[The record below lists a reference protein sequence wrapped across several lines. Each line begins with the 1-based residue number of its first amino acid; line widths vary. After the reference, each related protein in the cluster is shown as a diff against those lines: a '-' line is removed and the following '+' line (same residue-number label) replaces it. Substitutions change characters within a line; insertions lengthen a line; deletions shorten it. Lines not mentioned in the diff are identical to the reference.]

1 MLGALGGGEKM
12 SDQVKKDLE
21 FARIKKVAVI
31 GSGVMGSGIAAQLA
45 NARVPCLLLDMM
57 PKALSDQ
64 DKKAGFSEDSPQFR
78 NKLSLLGLKNA
89 LSAKPAAFFS
99 KKNAGLIEV
108 GNLEDDLDKVKACDW
123 VIEVVV
129 ENLEI
134 KQKLFERLQGVVYP
148 NAIISSNTSGLSIDG
163 MLQGCSEDFKKR
175 FLVTHFFNPPRY
187 LHLLELVAGPQTS
200 PEVMAKMAWFGE
212 NILGKGIVYGKDTPN
227 FVANRIGVFAMMEI
241 MRLMQEEKYTVEEVD
256 AIFGPAIGRP
266 KSAVFRTADVVGLDT
281 FVHVAQNCFD
291 NLKMDERKDTF
302 AIPQFLQKM
311 VDSGWLGQKSGQGFY
326 KKSGTDIHVLD
337 IETMN
342 YQPKQK
348 IRFESLGAIRR
359 MENTGKKIK
368 FLCNADDRAGQL
380 TFKAMAAVCV
390 YSAYRLFEIADDIV
404 QIDNAMKWG
413 FGWELG
419 PFESWD
425 ALGVR
430 DSASRM
436 EKQGMKIPEWVNAML
451 AQGRESFYQSEKSGQ
466 QTFWDPKSQRPK
478 NVKVGEKAVSL
489 TVLKRHSTNIVK
501 DSIAAT
507 LIDLGD
513 GVLACEFHTKM
524 NAIDGEITQSIND
537 ALDLCESGQF
547 DSLVLANEGTNFSV
561 GANILLLYM
570 AAQQG
575 EFVQI
580 EHMVKTFQDT
590 CRRLYYSSVP
600 TVAAPFQMTLGGGAE
615 VSLWCNKICAHAELY
630 MGLVEVGIGLIPGGG
645 GNIALLARTL
655 QGAIDDPNFMI
666 EHLIKRAFETVAMAK
681 VSTSAEDARDLLF
694 LMRDDILCMNRRQ
707 LLFSAKHAAL
717 GMAKSGFMPPLPR
730 FFRLPGSSAAAT
742 FDMVLQSMKEGHFI
756 SEHDYKVARKVVHVM
771 TGGDCTPRVLVSEQ
785 HLLDLE
791 REAFLSLCGEEK
803 SMARIAYML
812 EHNKPLRN

>member
-1 MLGALGGGEKM
+1 M
-12 SDQVKKDLE
+12 SDQIKKDFK
-21 FARIKKVAVI
+21 FARIKRVAVI

-45 NARVPCLLLDMM
+45 NARVSCLLLDMV
-57 PKALSDQ
+57 PKALTEQ
-64 DKKAGFSEDSPQFR
+64 DKMIEDTSKFR
-78 NKLSLLGLKNA
+78 NKLSLQGLKNA

-99 KKNAGLIEV
+99 KKNAELIEV

-129 ENLEI
+129 ENLQV
-134 KQKLFERLQGVVYP
+134 KQKLFERLEAVVHP
-148 NAIISSNTSGLSIDG
+148 DAIISSNTSGLSIDA
-163 MLQGCSEDFKKR
+163 MLQGRSEDFKKR

-200 PEVMAKMAWFGE
+200 KQVMAKMAWFGE
-212 NILGKGIVYGKDTPN
+212 NVLGKGIVYGKDTAN

-241 MRLMQEEKYTVEEVD
+241 MRLIRQDKYTIEEVD

-291 NLKMDERKDTF
+291 NLKNDERKDTF
-302 AIPQFLQKM
+302 AVPDFLKKM
-311 VDSGWLGQKSGQGFY
+311 VANGWLGQKSGQGFY
-326 KKSGTDIHVLD
+326 KKSGADILALD
-337 IETMN
+337 IETMT
-342 YQPKQK
+342 YHPKQK

-359 MENTGKKIK
+359 MENTGDKIK
-368 FLCNADDRAGQL
+368 FLCNHEDRAGQL
-380 TFKAMAAVCV
+380 TFKVMAAVCI
-390 YSAYRLFEIADDIV
+390 YSAHRLFEIADDIV

-425 ALGVR
+425 AMGVQE
-430 DSASRM
+430 SVLRM
-436 EKQGMKIPEWVNAML
+436 EKQGMKVPEWVNGML
-451 AQGRESFYQSEKSGQ
+451 AKGRESFYQNEKSGK
-466 QTFWDPKSQRPK
+466 QTYWDPKSQQAK
-478 NVKVGEKAVSL
+478 EMVTSEKTTSL
-489 TVLKRHSTNIVK
+489 TILKNHPTNIVK
-501 DSIAAT
+501 ENTAAT
-507 LIDLGD
+507 LVDLGD

-537 ALDLCESGQF
+537 ALDLCENGQF
-547 DSLVLANEGTNFSV
+547 DALVLANDGTNFSV

-580 EHMVKTFQDT
+580 EHMIKTFQDT
-590 CRRLYYSSVP
+590 CRRLYYSPIP

-630 MGLVEVGIGLIPGGG
+630 MGLVEVGVGLIPGGG

-655 QGAIDDPNFMI
+655 QGAIDDANFMT

-681 VSTSAEDARDLLF
+681 VSMSAEEARALL
-694 LMRDDILCMNRRQ
+694 LLGHDDVLCMNRRQ
-707 LLFSAKHAAL
+707 LLFSAKQAAL

-730 FFRLPGSSAAAT
+730 LFRLPGQSAAAT
-742 FDMVLQSMKEGHFI
+742 FDMVLQSMEDGHFI
-756 SEHDYKVARKVVHVM
+756 SKHDHKIARKIAHVM
-771 TGGDCTPRVLVSEQ
+771 TGGDCTPRVPVSEQ
-785 HLLDLE
+785 YLLDLE